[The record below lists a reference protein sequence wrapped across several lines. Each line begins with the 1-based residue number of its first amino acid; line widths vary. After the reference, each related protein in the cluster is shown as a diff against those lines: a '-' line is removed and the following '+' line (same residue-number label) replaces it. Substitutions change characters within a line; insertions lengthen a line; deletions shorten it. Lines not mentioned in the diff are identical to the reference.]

1 MKDNFHSNAK
11 KKLSLIDGA
20 ALNARLCTEDCSMQT
35 VLQGIRCVQF
45 STKEAEMKRRFVL
58 VVLVLTALFMAG
70 AQQKEIRVL
79 LANHPY
85 GDLLKTVI
93 PEYEK
98 ATGIKVNVESL
109 QESQLT
115 TKLTT
120 EFATRSSTVDVF
132 MTRPLQ
138 EGKMFYK
145 NGWYEPLA
153 DYDFSD
159 YPKNAMDVAIFGS
172 KAYLVPLVTEWQVLY
187 YRADLL
193 KKAGLAVPKNFEE
206 LEAAAKKLNSADIA
220 GFASRG
226 KGAAAVTQLS
236 SYVYNFGG
244 RYLDKGKAVFDSREA
259 LDAIRFYGRMLASY
273 GPKGVTN
280 MSWENI
286 MPLFQAGKVAMW
298 TDASVFYGQ
307 IVDPAKSQ
315 VPAESVGIANFPAG
329 PKGNTPFIVVSWG
342 MAVAKQSKNK
352 ALAMDFIKW
361 ATSKE
366 LAKRGLLANIT
377 MARNSVWQDS
387 EVLSKVHPGL
397 ISTRDY
403 ASKNGFPYDRPYM
416 SAVGEARDLIGEV
429 IIESINTAGASP
441 RLEALAKEK
450 AAAVNDLLMDT
461 GEYGVY

>member
-1 MKDNFHSNAK
+1 MAVC
-11 KKLSLIDGA
+11 LVISLVF
-20 ALNARLCTEDCSMQT
+20 C
-35 VLQGIRCVQF
+35 
-45 STKEAEMKRRFVL
+45 KEAMMKSKLMLVIL
-58 VVLVLTALFMAG
+58 VVLTVLSVG

-85 GDLLKTVI
+85 GDLLKAAI

-98 ATGIKVNVESL
+98 ATGVKVNVESL

-138 EGKMFYK
+138 EAKMFYK
-145 NGWYEPLA
+145 NGWYEPLT

-159 YPKNAMDVAIFGS
+159 YPKNALDVATFGN
-172 KAYLVPLVTEWQVLY
+172 KAYLVPLVTEWEVLY
-187 YRADLL
+187 YRVDLF
-193 KKAGLAVPKNFEE
+193 KKAGLSVPTNFTE
-206 LEAAAKKLNSADIA
+206 LEMAAKKLNSADIA

-236 SYVYNFGG
+236 SYVYNYGG
-244 RYLDKGKAVFDSREA
+244 TYLDKGKAVFNSKEA
-259 LDAIRFYGRMLASY
+259 LDAIRFYGKMLANY
-273 GPKGVTN
+273 GPAGITN

-307 IVDPAKSQ
+307 IVDPTKSQ
-315 VPAESVGIANFPAG
+315 IPAENVGIANFPAG
-329 PKGNTPFIVVSWG
+329 PKGNTPYIVVSWG
-342 MAVAKQSKNK
+342 MAIAKQSKNK
-352 ALAMDFIKW
+352 ALAADFIKW

-366 LAKRGLLANIT
+366 LAKRGMLANIT
-377 MARNSVWQDS
+377 MARNSAWKDS
-387 EVLSKVHPGL
+387 EVRAKIHPGL
-397 ISTRDY
+397 IATQEY
-403 ASKNGFPYDRPYM
+403 AAKNGIPYDRPYM

-429 IIESINTAGASP
+429 IIESINTGGSSAK
-441 RLEALAKEK
+441 LESLARDKV
-450 AAAVNDLLMDT
+450 AAVNSLLEDT